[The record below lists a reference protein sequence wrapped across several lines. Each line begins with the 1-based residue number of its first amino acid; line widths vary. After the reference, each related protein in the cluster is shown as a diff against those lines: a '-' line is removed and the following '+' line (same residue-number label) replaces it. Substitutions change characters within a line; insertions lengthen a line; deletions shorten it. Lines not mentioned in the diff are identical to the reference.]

1 MVCDNLT
8 DDDNATKLKQELRA
22 ISANKRRRET
32 KTRRKCYGENK
43 NTKNELLHKK

>member
-22 ISANKRRRET
+22 ISAKKKE
-32 KTRRKCYGENK
+32 KLKKVLWRK
-43 NTKNELLHKK
+43 